1 MLVLNRK
8 KGQSIFI
15 GDNIR
20 ITVIDVQ
27 GDHIKIG
34 VDAPREIS
42 VHRQEIYDEIT
53 ATNLLAVSTG
63 TCGADMHQLFDDLIK
78 GQG

>member
-63 TCGADMHQLFDDLIK
+63 TGADMHQLFDDLIK